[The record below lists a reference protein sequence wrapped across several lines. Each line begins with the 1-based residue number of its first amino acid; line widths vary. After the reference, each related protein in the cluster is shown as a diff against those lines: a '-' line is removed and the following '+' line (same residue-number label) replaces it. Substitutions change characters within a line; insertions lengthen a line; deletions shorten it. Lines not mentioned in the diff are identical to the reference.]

1 MIEHLVNEIER
12 CLKNDLQIA
21 ALTMALTLPD
31 TCGKAYS
38 PKGRNGERYANWYDD
53 FIATPKRKRGGIDGA
68 VISGK
73 LVYKLRCAML
83 HESNPTVVGTEEN
96 ITHFSLI
103 WRPASSCSRVPI
115 ERCIKLDENGAPQ
128 QQAISIDIVS
138 LCQDICE
145 AALLY
150 YRKNKEHF
158 SFNYRI
164 ISASNRLAN
173 LFGYDNE
180 INI

>member
-1 MIEHLVNEIER
+1 MIEHLVKEINT

-38 PKGRNGERYANWYDD
+38 PKGRNGERY
-53 FIATPKRKRGGIDGA
+53 GIDGA

-83 HESNPTVVGTEEN
+83 HESNPGVDGAEDVTK
-96 ITHFSLI
+96 FSLI
-103 WRPASSCSRVPI
+103 WRSLASASRTTV
-115 ERCIKLDENGAPQ
+115 ERCIQRNADGVVQEHIL
-128 QQAISIDIVS
+128 SIDIVA

-145 AALLY
+145 AALAY
-150 YRKNKEHF
+150 YRGNKDKF
-158 SFNYRI
+158 SFDYRI
-164 ISASNRLAN
+164 ISTSDQVARAFHFPNAM
-173 LFGYDNE
+173 D
-180 INI
+180 I

>member
-1 MIEHLVNEIER
+1 MIEHLVKEINT

-83 HESNPTVVGTEEN
+83 HESNPGVDGAEDVTK
-96 ITHFSLI
+96 FSLI
-103 WRPASSCSRVPI
+103 WRSLASASRTTV
-115 ERCIKLDENGAPQ
+115 ERCIQRNADGVVQEHVL
-128 QQAISIDIVS
+128 SIDIVA

-145 AALLY
+145 AALAY
-150 YRKNKEHF
+150 YRGNKDKF
-158 SFNYRI
+158 SFDYRI
-164 ISASNRLAN
+164 ISTSDQVARAFHFPNAM
-173 LFGYDNE
+173 D
-180 INI
+180 I

>member
-1 MIEHLVNEIER
+1 MIEHLVKEINT

-83 HESNPTVVGTEEN
+83 HESNPGVDGAEDVTK
-96 ITHFSLI
+96 FS
-103 WRPASSCSRVPI
+103 
-115 ERCIKLDENGAPQ
+115 
-128 QQAISIDIVS
+128 
-138 LCQDICE
+138 
-145 AALLY
+145 
-150 YRKNKEHF
+150 
-158 SFNYRI
+158 
-164 ISASNRLAN
+164 
-173 LFGYDNE
+173 
-180 INI
+180 